1 MKYLKRLRNKNIEVF
16 LCLIFL
22 FDGDKYM
29 KKSDNKKEK
38 RIKKIEYSRLYY
50 EKNKYDIC
58 KKRVNQY
65 LENSIRNVESFWK
78 NKYSKKIEEIEK
90 KVPYN
95 YEKWD
100 KFSSIIVYEAYRYSI
115 HRMTLRKPKTI
126 KHINFYIRKMIKLF
140 IVCTLIIFN
149 EKNQICKT
157 HGLKLVVEIGEEYNK
172 EK

>member
-1 MKYLKRLRNKNIEVF
+1 
-16 LCLIFL
+16 
-22 FDGDKYM
+22 M
-29 KKSDNKKEK
+29 KKSDDKKEK

-100 KFSSIIVYEAYRYSI
+100 KFSSIILYEYSIQENNECYDDCKSIVYEAYRYSI
-115 HRMTLRKPKTI
+115 YRMTLRKHKTV
-126 KHINFYIRKMIKLF
+126 KHINFYIRKMVKLF

-149 EKNQICKT
+149 EKRQICKT
-157 HGLKLVVEIGEEYNK
+157 HGLKLVDENGEEYNK